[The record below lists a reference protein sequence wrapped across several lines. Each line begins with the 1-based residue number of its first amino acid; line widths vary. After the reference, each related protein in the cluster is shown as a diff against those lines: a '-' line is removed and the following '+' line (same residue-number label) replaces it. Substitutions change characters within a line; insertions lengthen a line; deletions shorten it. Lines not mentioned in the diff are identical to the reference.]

1 MQDNATYLWTYTYTR
16 KPFKM
21 IGKIIQESCY
31 LYFMKRERE
40 VKSRRIPRG
49 VKVIR
54 SYFFFKNKFSGE
66 LPGSPMVRTLC
77 FQCKGTSSIPGQGN

>member
-1 MQDNATYLWTYTYTR
+1 MLHIYGHTHIR
-16 KPFKM
+16 KSFKM

-49 VKVIR
+49 SESNQIL
-54 SYFFFKNKFSGE
+54 FLF
-66 LPGSPMVRTLC
+66 
-77 FQCKGTSSIPGQGN
+77 

>member
-49 VKVIR
+49 SESNQIL
-54 SYFFFKNKFSGE
+54 FLF
-66 LPGSPMVRTLC
+66 
-77 FQCKGTSSIPGQGN
+77 